1 MYSNKLH
8 EGGDFFVVAHFCSL
22 LYLQPV
28 WNNAGTQKDSIN
40 ICWISE
46 WNRYCL
52 QSHLQRIKTLISIML
67 SLFKLFYG
75 RNFSLGISFETT
87 SIFFYSHTSIFGSN
101 QYTLNE
107 FTYVIYQAWIQITF
121 SLYSQRVNLPSLR
134 LLKERHRFWKQ
145 FSERHTKMF
154 ALIKLHWK
162 KCLTSWDEYLEG
174 NRTHLI
180 YSCVFDK
187 KSIPFLVFTL
197 YSWKELKC
205 FDWVKKKA

>member
-1 MYSNKLH
+1 MEYTLSPKSFTKNQNTY
-8 EGGDFFVVAHFCSL
+8 F
-22 LYLQPV
+22 
-28 WNNAGTQKDSIN
+28 NNAVIVQTPLWK
-40 ICWISE
+40 
-46 WNRYCL
+46 
-52 QSHLQRIKTLISIML
+52 
-67 SLFKLFYG
+67 KLFFG
-75 RNFSLGISFETT
+75 NFFWDYFH
-87 SIFFYSHTSIFGSN
+87 FFTATLQF
-101 QYTLNE
+101 LNE

-187 KSIPFLVFTL
+187 KSISFLVFTL
-197 YSWKELKC
+197 CSWKELKC

>member
-1 MYSNKLH
+1 MNGIYTVSKVITKNQNTY
-8 EGGDFFVVAHFCSL
+8 F
-22 LYLQPV
+22 
-28 WNNAGTQKDSIN
+28 NNAVIVQTILWK
-40 ICWISE
+40 E
-46 WNRYCL
+46 
-52 QSHLQRIKTLISIML
+52 
-67 SLFKLFYG
+67 LFFG
-75 RNFSLGISFETT
+75 NFFWDYFH
-87 SIFFYSHTSIFGSN
+87 FFYSHTSIFGSN
-101 QYTLNE
+101 QCTLNE

-180 YSCVFDK
+180 YSWVFDK
-187 KSIPFLVFTL
+187 KSIPFLIFTL

-205 FDWVKKKA
+205 FWLSKERGIGIVCSLLPLF